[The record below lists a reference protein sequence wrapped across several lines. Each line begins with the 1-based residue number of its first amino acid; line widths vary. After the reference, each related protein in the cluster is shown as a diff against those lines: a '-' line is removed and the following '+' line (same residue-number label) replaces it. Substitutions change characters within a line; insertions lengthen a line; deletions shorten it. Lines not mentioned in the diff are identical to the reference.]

1 MLRPEQEQEVL
12 LERIPLE
19 ETAVVVAAAVVRELN
34 TALEAVLLLLRV
46 AQAAVV
52 RLMVRAEA
60 PTMEVRQVLMATQH
74 KAVLVVLVVPVLI

>member
-12 LERIPLE
+12 LGRIPLE

-52 RLMVRAEA
+52 RLMVQAEA
-60 PTMEVRQVLMATQH
+60 QTTEVRQVLMVTQH

>member
-1 MLRPEQEQEVL
+1 M
-12 LERIPLE
+12 
-19 ETAVVVAAAVVRELN
+19 VVAAAVVRELN

-52 RLMVRAEA
+52 RLMVQAEA
-60 PTMEVRQVLMATQH
+60 QTTEVRQVLMVTQH